1 MPAPRFMFAVA
12 LPLAMSCA
20 ALALQ
25 AGAAFAQRG
34 NPPAAVKIRMEP
46 GERVPAC
53 VTPARLMQHLRERTP
68 NLDPSFNDIA
78 RYYKLH
84 GEALRVRWDYAF
96 FQMLIETN
104 YLSYKQGNGRWG
116 DVNPRQFNFAG
127 IGTIGGGVPGD
138 SFKDVSTGVLGQ
150 MQHLVAYSGERVPNP
165 VAPRTVEKQDEI
177 IEKSLALR
185 RPVKFADLARRW
197 AVDWRYARSIEYVA
211 ERYRK
216 AFCTAS
222 GEPLHPSP
230 DPKEDAPQEAA
241 AVVAPPAARKSGQP
255 QRAPTVAQAAGA
267 CGIWSASY
275 GGEVVLLIRSLDGDT
290 VNYTVLQV
298 EAQDEQSQAHAFIQT
313 HARNGQTLERFTS
326 RDAALARAFAL
337 CPKPS

>member
-1 MPAPRFMFAVA
+1 MRA
-12 LPLAMSCA
+12 LRRHRRLA
-20 ALALQ
+20 ALIVL
-25 AGAAFAQRG
+25 AGASLALVPATAHAQRG
-34 NPPAAVKIRMEP
+34 EGGPAAVRIRMEP

-53 VTPARLMQHLRERTP
+53 VTPARLMQHLRERNP
-68 NLDPSFNDIA
+68 RLDPVFSDVA

-104 YLSYKQGNGRWG
+104 YLSYRQGNGRWG

-150 MQHLVAYSGERVPNP
+150 MQHLVAYSGERVANP
-165 VAPRTVEKQDEI
+165 VAPRTVERQDEI
-177 IEKSLALR
+177 IEKSRALR

-216 AFCTAS
+216 VHCTAA
-222 GEPLHPSP
+222 GEPLRPSP
-230 DPKEDAPQEAA
+230 DPAEDAPAVAGHIQAQSPMITEA
-241 AVVAPPAARKSGQP
+241 R
-255 QRAPTVAQAAGA
+255 GA

-275 GGEVVLLIRSLDGDT
+275 GGQVALLLRSVVGGT
-290 VNYTVLQV
+290 TNYTVLQV
-298 EAQDEQSQAHAFIQT
+298 ERAAEAPQAEAFMAA
-313 HARNGQTLERFTS
+313 HARNGELLERFES
-326 RDAALARAFAL
+326 RDAAFARAFEL
-337 CPKPS
+337 CPNPM